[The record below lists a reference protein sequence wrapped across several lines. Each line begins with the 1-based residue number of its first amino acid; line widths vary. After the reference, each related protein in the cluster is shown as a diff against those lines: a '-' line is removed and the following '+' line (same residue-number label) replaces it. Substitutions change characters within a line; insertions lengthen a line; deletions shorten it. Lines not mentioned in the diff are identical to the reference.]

1 MSRKVRQAM
10 AKKASYWE
18 RRRAQMMYE
27 QMEIAEKAAATIG
40 TEYRNTAKYVH
51 EKIKNNYAKTINK
64 FKINDK
70 DMLKLMKEANAGS
83 YNDLIKM
90 AERKG
95 MTELASYLKQP
106 GQRYKYERL
115 MEQAE
120 NIDNAINNLAGK
132 ESSMTSSALKEVSES
147 TYYKS
152 IYEIQKHTGLAFS
165 FNEWDE
171 KLFSRL
177 AGTKWSGENY
187 SKRIWN
193 NTGELAATLKS
204 EIIQGFIA
212 GKTQKE
218 MYKVI
223 MERFGAGAFNAKRIV
238 RTESC
243 YAANEME
250 MQSYEECGIDTYIFV
265 ATLDLRTSDVC
276 AALDGK
282 VFKVKDAMP
291 GVNMPPMHP
300 FCRSTTIENIGTET
314 LKKLKRRA
322 RNPVTGKN
330 ELVPADM
337 TYKEWHKKY
346 VEGNREAVVNAQA
359 TRNHTADEKQYSK
372 YMERLGKEYAGKDL
386 KEFQNIKYTNPEKY
400 AIMKAQYKGAG
411 YYDKAVAAE
420 PEVTKLVEQTAKQN
434 NMQLAGLDH
443 RIKDKSSYL
452 DKIAREYKPGYHYE
466 VKDVLRYT
474 MVSMPE
480 ELVNN
485 TLKSIEMFNKEN
497 ANVYQIKN
505 LWLNKKNPYNGIN
518 TYVQDK
524 VGNKFEVQYHTE
536 GSYMAKQ
543 KTHVLYE
550 KIRKGNMLP
559 DDMRK
564 LTEEM
569 REVFDSV
576 EVPKNI
582 ERIVSYG

>member
-1 MSRKVRQAM
+1 MTN
-10 AKKASYWE
+10 KASYWE

-27 QMEIAEKAAATIG
+27 QMDIAEKAADTIG

-51 EKIKNNYAKTINK
+51 EKIKKNYAKTINK
-64 FKINDK
+64 FKISDE
-70 DMLKLMKEANAGS
+70 DMLELMKEAKAGS
-83 YNDLIKM
+83 YNDLINM

-95 MTELASYLKQP
+95 MTELASYLKQS
-106 GQRYKYERL
+106 GQKYKYERL

-193 NTGELAATLKS
+193 NTDELAATLKS
-204 EIIQGFIA
+204 EIIQGFIT

-223 MERFGAGAFNAKRIV
+223 MERFGVSAFNAKRIV

-300 FCRSTTIENIGTET
+300 FCRSTTIENIETET

-337 TYKEWHKKY
+337 TYKQWHKKY
-346 VEGNREAVVNAQA
+346 VGDDASKDKLGIITNNNKSNPRYYDFNGKSVSEVEKEIGKFDYEVAVAFDKTGKAVFCQLQEGADHEVHFTKHQLRKMNGLDITHNHPYNTPPSPEDLYIMVNHNAASIRA
-359 TRNHTADEKQYSK
+359 T
-372 YMERLGKEYAGKDL
+372 GKKCTYILNNTEELKNLPSFDIFNEEYNKLYDL
-386 KEFQNIKYTNPEKY
+386 RMEKY
-400 AIMKAQYKGAG
+400 HKKIQTGQMTGVEAEIAIQEEVWEVLTKKYKISLL
-411 YYDKAVAAE
+411 K
-420 PEVTKLVEQTAKQN
+420 QT
-434 NMQLAGLDH
+434 D
-443 RIKDKSSYL
+443 Y
-452 DKIAREYKPGYHYE
+452 
-466 VKDVLRYT
+466 
-474 MVSMPE
+474 
-480 ELVNN
+480 
-485 TLKSIEMFNKEN
+485 
-497 ANVYQIKN
+497 
-505 LWLNKKNPYNGIN
+505 
-518 TYVQDK
+518 
-524 VGNKFEVQYHTE
+524 
-536 GSYMAKQ
+536 
-543 KTHVLYE
+543 
-550 KIRKGNMLP
+550 
-559 DDMRK
+559 
-564 LTEEM
+564 
-569 REVFDSV
+569 
-576 EVPKNI
+576 
-582 ERIVSYG
+582 